1 MKITYIKTVGFRKFE
16 TDFET
21 DLFDVTSITGGN
33 AKGKTNILYAIIW
46 GFLGCNLTGDDKVY
60 IGNKNTDDCYVE
72 LHFIDNF
79 GVSHT
84 LKRLKNKYNNKK
96 NFLLLDEKQI
106 TQDDLKTY
114 YSDKK
119 LFLSVVNSNYFIS
132 RTPVDQKALLDKY
145 LPDIDIK
152 EIYNKLDK
160 EDRNVLEGCP
170 KNVTKYIQELNEDK
184 KMYEDK
190 IKNLQGKIAYAENF
204 IGEKLDNL
212 KTFDKQEELSLAMQ
226 ELSFLKSDQKTEAR
240 KKQQKIVDNLN
251 SQIITYQ
258 NQISTLNTNM
268 INGKKTYLSIKN
280 EPISY
285 CPMCQQ
291 QLSDKGRLATI
302 QNMKT
307 SLENDYSNKMQKE
320 TELQDL
326 KKNLAVEKCKLY
338 ALGTDTVED
347 QNNRIKEVE
356 NQIKILEQEKSKI
369 EQYNTS
375 INIKKENIQKAKT
388 DIQIFKKNID
398 DLYNSLDSNKKAKDV
413 AQKLLINYIEAKMQF
428 ATKHLKN
435 VSIKYYTIL
444 KDSGEIKQDF
454 IITYKGNDFKN
465 LSRSETIA
473 TSLEISNMLNK
484 ISRVNLPLFID
495 DSESCADYNF
505 IEDFSNDSQILI
517 AKVEKGQS
525 LKIHDGYFECAISI
539 YNAFAQNQEMEKE
552 YLRTINSYNK
562 EEQSLFIKMFS
573 GLIIMFEESKEIVDL
588 LGPIYM
594 DTKSKDSKLGQVFT
608 PEYVAEL
615 LARAA
620 MGDEKSLN
628 SQIEK
633 NGFVTV
639 LDPACG
645 SGRIGFILC

>member
-60 IGNKNTDDCYVE
+60 IGNKNTDNCYAE

-212 KTFDKQEELSLAMQ
+212 KAFDKQEELSLAMQ

-356 NQIKILEQEKSKI
+356 NQIKILEQEKSEI

-375 INIKKENIQKAKT
+375 INIKKENIQKAKA

-435 VSIKYYTIL
+435 VAIKYYTIL

-525 LKIHDGYFECAISI
+525 LKIHDGYF
-539 YNAFAQNQEMEKE
+539 
-552 YLRTINSYNK
+552 
-562 EEQSLFIKMFS
+562 
-573 GLIIMFEESKEIVDL
+573 
-588 LGPIYM
+588 
-594 DTKSKDSKLGQVFT
+594 
-608 PEYVAEL
+608 
-615 LARAA
+615 
-620 MGDEKSLN
+620 
-628 SQIEK
+628 
-633 NGFVTV
+633 
-639 LDPACG
+639 
-645 SGRIGFILC
+645 

>member
-1 MKITYIKTVGFRKFE
+1 MKITYIKTIGFRKFE
-16 TDFET
+16 NEFET
-21 DLFDVTSITGGN
+21 DLFDITSITGGN

-60 IGNKNTDDCYVE
+60 IGNKNADNCYVE
-72 LHFIDNF
+72 LHFIDNL
-79 GVSHT
+79 GISHT

-96 NFLLLDEKQI
+96 NFLLLDEKQVN
-106 TQDDLKTY
+106 QDDLKTY

-132 RTPVDQKALLDKY
+132 RAPGEQKALLDKY

-152 EIYNKLDK
+152 DVYNKLDK
-160 EDRNVLEGCP
+160 EDRIVLEGCP
-170 KNVTKYIQELNEDK
+170 EDVTKYIQELNANK

-190 IKNLQGKIAYAENF
+190 IKNLQGKIAYAEN
-204 IGEKLDNL
+204 IIAEKLDTL
-212 KTFDKQEELSLAMQ
+212 KVFDKQEELSLAMQ
-226 ELSFLKSDQKTEAR
+226 ELSFLKSDSKAESR

-258 NQISTLNTNM
+258 NQIDTLNTNM

-280 EPISY
+280 EPVSF

-291 QLSDKGRLATI
+291 QLSDKGRLVTI
-302 QNMKT
+302 QNMKM
-307 SLENDYSNKMQKE
+307 SLENDYSNKIQKE
-320 TELQDL
+320 TELQEL

-338 ALGTDTVED
+338 ALGTDAVDD
-347 QNNRIKEVE
+347 QNNRIQEVE
-356 NQIKILEQEKSKI
+356 NQIKLLEQEKSEI
-369 EQYNTS
+369 DQYNTS
-375 INIKKENIQKAKT
+375 ISIKKDNIQKAKA
-388 DIQIFKKNID
+388 DIQIFQKNID

-444 KDSGEIKQDF
+444 KDGGEIKQDF

-484 ISRVNLPLFID
+484 ISGVKLPLFVD

-505 IEDFSNDSQILI
+505 IEDFSNDTQILI
-517 AKVEKGQS
+517 AKVVKGQI
-525 LKIHDGYFECAISI
+525 LGISN
-539 YNAFAQNQEMEKE
+539 YQNIETMQ
-552 YLRTINSYNK
+552 I
-562 EEQSLFIKMFS
+562 
-573 GLIIMFEESKEIVDL
+573 
-588 LGPIYM
+588 
-594 DTKSKDSKLGQVFT
+594 
-608 PEYVAEL
+608 
-615 LARAA
+615 AA
-620 MGDEKSLN
+620 
-628 SQIEK
+628 
-633 NGFVTV
+633 
-639 LDPACG
+639 
-645 SGRIGFILC
+645 